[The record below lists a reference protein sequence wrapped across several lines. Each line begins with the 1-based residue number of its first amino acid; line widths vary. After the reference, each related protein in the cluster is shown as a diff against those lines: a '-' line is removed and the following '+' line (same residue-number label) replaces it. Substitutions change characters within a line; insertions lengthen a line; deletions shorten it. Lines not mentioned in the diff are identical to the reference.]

1 MDGAKRFVSAAKS
14 IRKSVILKRKSI
26 CMDLNASQDDYAEF
40 LKEVAAHDNAQ
51 DNEPNAQSAGDE
63 SPAKSETTTTTTS
76 SKSSRKSSESKKS
89 SKKEPLLS
97 LE

>member
-26 CMDLNASQDDYAEF
+26 CMDLNSSQDDYAEF

-51 DNEPNAQSAGDE
+51 DNEPDAQNAGDE
-63 SPAKSETTTTTTS
+63 SPAKSETTTATTT
-76 SKSSRKSSESKKS
+76 KSSRKSSESKKS